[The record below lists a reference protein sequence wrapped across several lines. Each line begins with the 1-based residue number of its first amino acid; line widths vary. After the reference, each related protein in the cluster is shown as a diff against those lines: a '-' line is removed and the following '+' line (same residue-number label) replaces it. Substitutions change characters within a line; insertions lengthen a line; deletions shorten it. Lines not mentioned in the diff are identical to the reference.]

1 MLPLSAGWPIAAKLL
16 HALCYFAMHCF
27 GVPMARICPSA
38 STRRPASPA
47 SRASPAARL
56 LGCSEVRKT
65 LIGRVMCE
73 RYAKHLGLE
82 KYLVMGKSV
91 RGE

>member
-1 MLPLSAGWPIAAKLL
+1 MLPLSAGWPSAAKLL
-16 HALCYFAMHCF
+16 HALRYFAMHCF

-47 SRASPAARL
+47 SPAARL

-73 RYAKHLGLE
+73 RYAKYLGLE